1 MSGLVLFLIYLI
13 IINGW
18 SFMIMGVDKRRAK
31 KRGQRIPEKTLWLFT
46 AIGGSFGSYFGMK
59 HFRHKTKHTQFVY
72 GIPAILVLHIVL
84 IGGYVYFAQ

>member
-13 IINGW
+13 LINGW

-31 KRGQRIPEKTLWLFT
+31 KREQRIPEKTLWLFT
-46 AIGGSFGSYFGMK
+46 VIGGSLGSYFGMK
-59 HFRHKTKHTQFVY
+59 HFRHKTKHAQFVY

-84 IGGYVYFAQ
+84 IGYVYFMF